1 MGIVSSLT
9 SNPLIYGS
17 ITALVGVGAGEY
29 ARRRHQQK
37 KEAKKWYGETKGYLG
52 NLQQA
57 GQKATVHRDGV
68 NQDTLH
74 ELLNGLDEELMM
86 HANDARKRV
95 DDQARLELAVLAAYT
110 TGLASLSERSSKTDA
125 LDFIKRVQ
133 SDAIEN
139 YDGDYDMDELESLFS
154 GFDFGEF
161 AEQMDRDVDID
172 EQVAEQ
178 LSSRFSDESLE
189 AGYPSSIDEALN
201 IPIEEAKDAFEA
213 EGFLNTVVD
222 DSLEVFLNM
231 VVDLAKDTH
240 KRMDARQ
247 QRV

>member
-1 MGIVSSLT
+1 MGVISAIT

-37 KEAKKWYGETKGYLG
+37 KEARKWYGETKGYLG

-57 GQKATVHRDGV
+57 SRKATAYRDGV
-68 NQDTLH
+68 NHNTLH

-95 DDQARLELAVLAAYT
+95 DDEARLELAVLAAYT
-110 TGLASLSERSSKTDA
+110 TGLASLSEKSSNTDA

-133 SDAIEN
+133 SDAIGN
-139 YDGDYDMDELESLFS
+139 YDGDYDMDDLESLFS
-154 GFDFGEF
+154 GFDFEDF

-172 EQVAEQ
+172 EQVAERLRSQ
-178 LSSRFSDESLE
+178 FDDESLE

-201 IPIEEAKDAFEA
+201 IPIEEAKDAFET

-222 DSLEVFLNM
+222 DSLEVFVNM
-231 VVDLAKDTH
+231 VIDLAKEIH
-240 KRMDARQ
+240 ERMDARQ
-247 QRV
+247 QQV